1 MNYST
6 KLLFI
11 LNFKKASEIK
21 KINYFQTLKNNNFE
35 SGLFHFIG

>member
-1 MNYST
+1 MLIAWNCINMNYST

-21 KINYFQTLKNNNFE
+21 KINYF
-35 SGLFHFIG
+35 